1 MSEQRSSRPL
11 SDGAAPGIKMK
22 TSSDGGDSETFE
34 QALAALLRESFAA
47 GTEIEGTWDIT
58 AASDIVP
65 DWQVVVT
72 KTSDAVPPDG
82 GDEFVDE

>member
-34 QALAALLRESFAA
+34 QALAALLRDSFAA
-47 GTEIEGTWDIT
+47 GTEIEGTWEVT
-58 AASDIVP
+58 ASSDIVP
-65 DWQVVVT
+65 DWQVVIR
-72 KTSDAVPPDG
+72 KTSGAVPPDG
-82 GDEFVDE
+82 RDEFIDT